1 MGECICSSCKN
12 LKSIFNEE
20 GESDSC
26 ECVYGFPSENCN
38 DCETDVCDLTCENYI
53 SDEEPD
59 TPVIMQCCTCGRE
72 LVQVCSN
79 SEEGRIQCIDCYLK
93 GGL

>member
-1 MGECICSSCKN
+1 MGECICTSCKN
-12 LKSIFNEE
+12 LKSVIDEE
-20 GESDSC
+20 GADGGY
-26 ECVYGFPSENCN
+26 ECIHGFPSEACN
-38 DCETDVCDLTCENYI
+38 ECGTDECELTCGYYI

-59 TPVIMQCCTCGRE
+59 TPVILKCSACGKE

-79 SEEGRIQCIDCYLK
+79 SEEGRVQCIDCYLK